1 MARPFLKA
9 SYVLSECLLKESL
22 LEHLLRHGAYRGFVL
37 GDSPQV
43 NAERYSDGKPLKKD
57 FTLLSTVLLN
67 VKAEKNMVFPNHDF
81 KCNLADVLL

>member
-1 MARPFLKA
+1 M
-9 SYVLSECLLKESL
+9 LSECLLKDSL

-43 NAERYSDGKPLKKD
+43 NEEKYYHVKTPKKD